1 MRHEH
6 EREVEVV
13 SSKRCRHPQ
22 GGRGGVTI
30 RATPISLYRPP
41 SQIPP
46 NKRSCPIPHK
56 GKPVLTT
63 EQITK
68 LYDNYINTAIG
79 TWDDILEKLRD
90 DPEFS
95 QLVEE
100 GNYIE
105 VVLEVLSPC

>member
-1 MRHEH
+1 MCEC
-6 EREVEVV
+6 EVGPAQCEPGTH
-13 SSKRCRHPQ
+13 R
-22 GGRGGVTI
+22 GRGEGCKF
-30 RATPISLYRPP
+30 APPPYLYIDPP
-41 SQIPP
+41 HRFHPTNVLVQS
-46 NKRSCPIPHK
+46 RTK

>member
-1 MRHEH
+1 MLPLR
-6 EREVEVV
+6 RQPN
-13 SSKRCRHPQ
+13 S
-22 GGRGGVTI
+22 GG
-30 RATPISLYRPP
+30 PKQIS
-41 SQIPP
+41 P

>member
-1 MRHEH
+1 
-6 EREVEVV
+6 
-13 SSKRCRHPQ
+13 
-22 GGRGGVTI
+22 
-30 RATPISLYRPP
+30 
-41 SQIPP
+41 
-46 NKRSCPIPHK
+46 
-56 GKPVLTT
+56 VLTT

-79 TWDDILEKLRD
+79 TWDDILVKLRD

>member
-1 MRHEH
+1 M
-6 EREVEVV
+6 
-13 SSKRCRHPQ
+13 
-22 GGRGGVTI
+22 
-30 RATPISLYRPP
+30 
-41 SQIPP
+41 
-46 NKRSCPIPHK
+46 
-56 GKPVLTT
+56 LTT